1 MRQSA
6 SKRVWAVSDGLGP
19 DTRRHVL
26 PLGLRWQGRKR
37 LSEFVRR
44 PCKGN
49 YYKCQVRGAREMKEK
64 KIKVPKLPKRKRKKK
79 HLKVPK
85 VKKEK

>member
-64 KIKVPKLPKRKRKKK
+64 KIKVPKLKEKKKK
-79 HLKVPK
+79 HQSAES
-85 VKKEK
+85 KKEKK